1 MHVES
6 FLQANYLILFVGLLL
21 LVVLLFF
28 WRQLSVAKARTQIAV
43 LERALQDTENDLLV
57 AQQTLHQLQQEQ
69 QAQKSIQQ
77 ILQPFK
83 EQLHQFHRRVN
94 DIHTQSM
101 MGQAALQQQVQQMM
115 QANSKMSEEAQQLAQ
130 ALKGN
135 KKVLGNW
142 GELQLETA
150 LDYVGLQKDVN
161 YFTQVHFKNHQ
172 GERLIPDVVIVLPEG
187 KRLIVDSKVSLV
199 AYQQAVAEVNTSRV
213 DIYLKQLVK
222 DVRAHIDDLA
232 RKDYAGLPD
241 IQSVGFMMMF
251 MPIEAAYIK
260 ALQQDENLFQYAYA
274 KGVVLVSQTTLLPT
288 LRTVA
293 NVWMLSD
300 SQKQLQEIGDK
311 AVDIYNQLA
320 TVAEW
325 LSKLGTALNTT
336 NKLYNQAVVSFAG
349 QQGLVSKLDKFQ
361 QLSAKNAKDM
371 PELSALEID
380 AEAERLQ
387 CLLFK
392 HKAE

>member
-1 MHVES
+1 MGLER
-6 FLQANYLILFVGLLL
+6 FLQENYLTLLVGLLL

-28 WRQLSVAKARTQIAV
+28 WRQLSVAKARTQVAV
-43 LERALQDTENDLLV
+43 LERALQDTENDLVL
-57 AQQTLHQLQQEQ
+57 AQQTVHQLQQEQ
-69 QAQKSIQQ
+69 QTQKSIQQ

-115 QANSKMSEEAQQLAQ
+115 QANIKMGEDAQQLAQ

-150 LDYVGLQKDVN
+150 LEHAGLQKEVN
-161 YFTQVHFKNHQ
+161 YFTQPHFKNQQ
-172 GERLIPDVVIVLPEG
+172 GERLIPDVVVALPEG
-187 KRLIVDSKVSLV
+187 RQLIIDSKVSLA
-199 AYQQAVAEVNTSRV
+199 AYQQAVAEANSQRV
-213 DIYLKQLVK
+213 ERYLKQLVK

-241 IQSVGFMMMF
+241 IQSVGFVMMF
-251 MPIEAAYIK
+251 MPIEAAYVE
-260 ALQQDENLFQYAYA
+260 ALRQDEELFQYAYA
-274 KGVVLVSQTTLLPT
+274 KGVVLVSQTSLLPT

-293 NVWMLSD
+293 NVWMLSN
-300 SQKQLQEIGDK
+300 SHRELQEIGDR
-311 AVDIYNQLA
+311 AVDTYNQLV
-320 TVAEW
+320 TVAEH
-325 LSKLGTALNTT
+325 LSRLGTALNNA
-336 NKLYNQAVVSFAG
+336 NKVYNQAMTSFAG

-361 QLSAKNAKDM
+361 RLSAKSVKVM
-371 PELSALEID
+371 PELGGID
-380 AEAERLQ
+380 IVAETDKLQ
-387 CLLFK
+387 SLSK
-392 HKAE
+392 D

>member
-1 MHVES
+1 MSLDS
-6 FLQANYLILFVGLLL
+6 FLQANYLTLLAVLLL
-21 LVVLLFF
+21 LVILLFF
-28 WRQLSVAKARTQIAV
+28 WRQLSVARARTKIAV
-43 LERALQDTENDLLV
+43 LERALQDTENDLLS

-69 QAQKSIQQ
+69 QAQKNIQQ

-115 QANSKMSEEAQQLAQ
+115 QANIKMGEDAQQLAQ

-150 LDYVGLQKDVN
+150 LEYVGLQKDVN
-161 YFTQVHFKNHQ
+161 YFTQAHFRNHQ
-172 GERLIPDVVIVLPEG
+172 GDRLIPDVVIVLPEG
-187 KRLIVDSKVSLV
+187 KQLIVDSKVSLV
-199 AYQQAVAEVNTSRV
+199 AYQHAVAESNPARV
-213 DIYLKQLVK
+213 DMYLKQLVK
-222 DVRAHIDDLA
+222 DVRAHIDDLS

-241 IQSVGFMMMF
+241 IQSVGFVMMF
-251 MPIEAAYIK
+251 MPIEAAYIQ
-260 ALQQDENLFQYAYA
+260 ALRQDESLFQYAYA

-300 SQKQLQEIGDK
+300 SQKQLQDIGDK
-311 AVDIYNQLA
+311 AIDIYNQLA
-320 TVAEW
+320 TVAEH
-325 LSKLGTALNTT
+325 LSKLGTALNTA
-336 NKLYNQAVVSFAG
+336 NKFYNQAVVSFAG

-361 QLSAKNAKDM
+361 QLSAKNAKAM
-371 PELSALEID
+371 PELSTLDID
-380 AEAERLQ
+380 AETERLQ
-387 CLLFK
+387 RLFE
-392 HKAE
+392 HKVE

>member
-1 MHVES
+1 MSLEH
-6 FLQANYLILFVGLLL
+6 FLQENYLTLLVGLLL

-28 WRQLSVAKARTQIAV
+28 WRQLSVAKARTQVAV
-43 LERALQDTENDLLV
+43 LERALQDTENDLVL
-57 AQQTLHQLQQEQ
+57 AQQTVHQLQQEQ
-69 QAQKSIQQ
+69 QTQKSIQQ

-115 QANSKMSEEAQQLAQ
+115 QANIKMGEDAQQLAQ

-150 LDYVGLQKDVN
+150 LEHAGLQKEVN
-161 YFTQVHFKNHQ
+161 YFTQPHFKNQQ
-172 GERLIPDVVIVLPEG
+172 GERLIPDVVVALPEG
-187 KRLIVDSKVSLV
+187 RQLIIDSKVSLA
-199 AYQQAVAEVNTSRV
+199 AYQQAVAEANSQRV
-213 DIYLKQLVK
+213 ERYLKQLVK

-241 IQSVGFMMMF
+241 IQSVGFVMMF
-251 MPIEAAYIK
+251 MPIEAAYVE
-260 ALQQDENLFQYAYA
+260 ALRQDEELFQYAYA
-274 KGVVLVSQTTLLPT
+274 KGVVLVSQTSLLPT

-293 NVWMLSD
+293 NVWMLSN
-300 SQKQLQEIGDK
+300 SHRELQEIGDR
-311 AVDIYNQLA
+311 AVDTYNQLV
-320 TVAEW
+320 TVAEH
-325 LSKLGTALNTT
+325 LSRLGTALNNA
-336 NKLYNQAVVSFAG
+336 NKVYNQAMTSFAG

-361 QLSAKNAKDM
+361 RLSAKSVKVM
-371 PELSALEID
+371 PELGGID
-380 AEAERLQ
+380 IVAETDKLQ
-387 CLLFK
+387 SLSK
-392 HKAE
+392 D